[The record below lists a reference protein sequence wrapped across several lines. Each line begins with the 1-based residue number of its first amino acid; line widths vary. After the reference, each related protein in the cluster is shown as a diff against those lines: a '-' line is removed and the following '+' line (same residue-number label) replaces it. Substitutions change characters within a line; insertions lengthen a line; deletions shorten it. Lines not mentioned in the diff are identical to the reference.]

1 MANVNYV
8 KEGVILNAGVDG
20 VIIRKHF
27 AGLAGGRALDM
38 TGLTAKAIPAGLPII
53 TDGKGEYKPLFPTEG
68 FVVPQGW
75 TIAGLCG
82 ASVLADKAVSV
93 VTAAVVNES
102 ALLANLKNVYPTP
115 DRVVTVAD
123 LAVVKSALPHI
134 IWESDEAADKTTTTL
149 TGLVYIDSQED
160 FTANFSK
167 LADYYAKNPTAPGYD
182 GTWPN
187 VNWVV
192 ANFSG
197 LAGTMTIAYD
207 GTVKATLP
215 GITPSSTYVIIDPLT
230 DLEVAYAAFDLS
242 KLVITV
248 GA

>member
-1 MANVNYV
+1 MATTNYV
-8 KEGVILNAGVDG
+8 KEGTQVNAGMDG
-20 VIIRKHF
+20 VIIRKHI

-38 TGLTAKAIPAGLPII
+38 TGVTAKAIPAGLPII
-53 TDGKGEYKPLFPTEG
+53 TDGEGNYKPLFPTEG
-68 FVVPQGW
+68 FVVPQGY
-75 TIAGLCG
+75 TIAGICG
-82 ASVLADKAVSV
+82 ASALAEKGVSV
-93 VTAAVVNES
+93 LTAGVVNET

-115 DRVVTVAD
+115 NRVVTLSD

-134 IWESDEAADKTTTTL
+134 IWESDEATNKTSTTL

-192 ANFSG
+192 GNFSG

-215 GITPSSTYVIIDPLT
+215 GITTASTYVIIDPLS
-230 DLEVAYAAFDLS
+230 DLGVQYASFDLT
-242 KLVITV
+242 KLVITIE
-248 GA
+248 A